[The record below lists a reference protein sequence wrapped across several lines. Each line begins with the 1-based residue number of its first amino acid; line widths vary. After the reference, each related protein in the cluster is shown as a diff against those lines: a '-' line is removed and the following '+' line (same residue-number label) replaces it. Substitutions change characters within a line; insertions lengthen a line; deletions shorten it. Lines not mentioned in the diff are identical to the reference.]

1 VARAIHREIAGG
13 HKVYLD
19 CRESIGAEF
28 PHHFPTVY
36 AACMSAGI
44 DPVTQPIP
52 VAPAAHYHMGG
63 IASDA
68 QGRSSLEGLWAVGEC
83 ASTGL
88 HGANRL
94 ASNSLLEGLVFGARA
109 ADDIRANIAQG
120 IARGTPPAP
129 ERFAAPA
136 PPHVLRDAMTRLVGL
151 ERDEAGLRD
160 ALSTIGQVE
169 RAGGSEPALL
179 NMTATAK
186 LVTAAALTRHESR
199 GGHYRTDYPQTDAV
213 GKRTMMTLEDA
224 NNIAASVR
232 TNPATK
238 FALQL

>member
-1 VARAIHREIAGG
+1 
-13 HKVYLD
+13 
-19 CRESIGAEF
+19 
-28 PHHFPTVY
+28 
-36 AACMSAGI
+36 
-44 DPVTQPIP
+44 
-52 VAPAAHYHMGG
+52 MGG

-68 QGRSSLEGLWAVGEC
+68 QGRSSLAGSWAVGEC

-109 ADDIRANIAQG
+109 ANDIRENIAQG
-120 IARGTPPAP
+120 VARGMPPAP

-160 ALSTIGQVE
+160 ALSVIGQVE

-186 LVTAAALTRHESR
+186 LVTAAALARHESR
-199 GGHYRTDYPQTDAV
+199 GGHYRTDYPQMDAE
-213 GKRTMMTLEDA
+213 GRRTMMTLEDA
-224 NNIAASVR
+224 NLIASAGSSGK
-232 TNPATK
+232 TK
-238 FALQL
+238 FALQS

>member
-1 VARAIHREIAGG
+1 
-13 HKVYLD
+13 
-19 CRESIGAEF
+19 
-28 PHHFPTVY
+28 
-36 AACMSAGI
+36 
-44 DPVTQPIP
+44 VTQPIP

-68 QGRSSLEGLWAVGEC
+68 RGRSSLRGLWAVGEC

-136 PPHVLRDAMTRLVGL
+136 PPHVLRDAMARLVGL
-151 ERDEAGLRD
+151 ERDETGLRD
-160 ALSTIGQVE
+160 ALSVIGQVE

-186 LVTAAALTRHESR
+186 LVAAAALARHESR

-213 GKRTMMTLEDA
+213 GHRTMMTLEDA
-224 NNIAASVR
+224 NRIALSGASNKTR
-232 TNPATK
+232 H
-238 FALQL
+238 ALQS